1 MGPLGVDA
9 PPRPAAARR
18 PGHAHPPMTW
28 LGYVALGIV
37 ALLLIVF
44 AFIGALYVTRGA
56 PVRRVRTPGAGGLP
70 GATDPAF
77 RATVELLTK
86 TELRPGHAV
95 AVFGCGD
102 ELYPRLWEDLRGA
115 RRSITLQLYYC
126 QPGRMADEF
135 AAIVLERAAAG
146 VRVLFLRDAFGS
158 APIPDEYWDRLRAG
172 GVSVAAFRP
181 TRPWELHKVQHRSH
195 IRVVTVDGRIGY
207 TGGFGIDD
215 KWYGDGRHRDQ
226 WRDTT
231 ARFVGPAVLQLQA
244 TFAAGWAEA
253 TGELLAGDAFFPL
266 DGRGE
271 PEPAR
276 REGEDAWAGLLHC
289 APTLGS
295 TPAER
300 FMALSIAGARERLW
314 ISNSYFVPDGHFC
327 GMLVEAARR
336 GVDVRVLTPDRESDV
351 KSTYWAGRTQFES
364 LLAAGVRIF
373 EYGAAMMH
381 AKTLVADG
389 AWASVGTNNFDNR
402 SMVFND
408 ETVLMVHDRA
418 VAAELE
424 RRFEE
429 DLGFARELRLDA
441 FRRRPARERAL
452 ERAASMLSRWL

>member
-1 MGPLGVDA
+1 
-9 PPRPAAARR
+9 
-18 PGHAHPPMTW
+18 MTW
-28 LGYVALGIV
+28 IAYLALGLV
-37 ALLLIVF
+37 ALLVLVF
-44 AFIGALYVTRGA
+44 AMIGALYVTRGA
-56 PVRRVRTPGAGGLP
+56 PVRRVRTPGDDRLP
-70 GATDPAF
+70 GARDPAF

-95 AVFGCGD
+95 ALFDCGD
-102 ELYPRLWEDLRGA
+102 ALYPRLWEDLRNA
-115 RRSITLQLYYC
+115 KRSITLQLYYC

-158 APIPDEYWDRLRAG
+158 APIPDEYWERLKRG
-172 GVSVAAFRP
+172 GVRVAAFRP

-195 IRVVTVDGRIGY
+195 IRVVTVDGKVGY

-215 KWYGDGRHRDQ
+215 KWYGDGRHPDQ

-231 ARFVGPAVLQLQA
+231 VRFVGPAVLQLQA

-266 DGRGE
+266 DEAGE

-276 REGEDAWAGLLHC
+276 RAGEDAWAGLLHC

-327 GMLVEAARR
+327 GMLVDAARR
-336 GVDVRVLTPDRESDV
+336 GADVRILTPDRNSDV
-351 KSTYWAGRTQFES
+351 KTTYWAGRTQFEA
-364 LLAAGVRIF
+364 LLGAGVRIF
-373 EYGAAMMH
+373 EYEAAMMH

-389 AWASVGTNNFDNR
+389 AWVAVGTNNFDNR

-408 ETVLMVHDRA
+408 ETVLMVHDGE

-424 RRFEE
+424 RLFTQDVRY
-429 DLGFARELRLDA
+429 ARELQLDT
-441 FRRRPARERAL
+441 FRHRPTRERVV
-452 ERAASMLSRWL
+452 ERAASLLARWL

>member
-1 MGPLGVDA
+1 MS
-9 PPRPAAARR
+9 
-18 PGHAHPPMTW
+18 W
-28 LGYVALGIV
+28 LGYVALGIA
-37 ALLLIVF
+37 ALLLVVF
-44 AFIGALYVTRGA
+44 AVIGALYVTRGA
-56 PVRRVRTPGAGGLP
+56 PVRRVRTPGGGELP
-70 GATDPAF
+70 GADDPAF

-95 AVFGCGD
+95 DLFSCGD
-102 ELYPRLWEDLRGA
+102 QLYPCLWDDLRAA

-135 AAIVLERAAAG
+135 ARLVLERAAAG

-158 APIPDEYWDRLRAG
+158 SPIPDEYWERLERG
-172 GVSVAAFRP
+172 GVRVAAFRP

-195 IRVVTVDGRIGY
+195 IRVVTVDGRVGY

-266 DGRGE
+266 DADGE
-271 PEPAR
+271 PAESR

-336 GVDVRVLTPDRESDV
+336 GTDVRILTPDRRSDV
-351 KSTYWAGRTQFES
+351 KTTYWAGRTQFEA
-364 LLAAGVRIF
+364 LLSAGVRIY

-389 AWASVGTNNFDNR
+389 AWAAVGTNNFDNR

-408 ETVLMVHDRA
+408 ETVLMVHDER
-418 VAAELE
+418 VAEALE
-424 RRFEE
+424 RLFYE
-429 DLGFARELRLDA
+429 DTTYARELTLET
-441 FRRRPARERAL
+441 FRRRPAGERAL
-452 ERAASMLSRWL
+452 ERAASLLARWL